1 MFRGEQMA
9 YYDNIHEI
17 ETNLDGSE
25 LRIGIIM
32 SRFNI
37 DIGEGLLSACTAELK
52 NLGVQET
59 HMLLSTVPGALE
71 IPIALQK
78 MALSDQF
85 DALIALGAVVRGDT
99 YHFEVVSNE
108 STSGVTAVQ
117 LDMGIP
123 IANGILTTETSD
135 QAIERMSQKGT
146 DVARTAVEMANLLLR
161 LDDSPE

>member
-1 MFRGEQMA
+1 MA

-52 NLGVQET
+52 NLGVKDT
-59 HMLLSTVPGALE
+59 HILLSTVPGALE

-78 MALSDQF
+78 MALSDEF
-85 DALIALGAVVRGDT
+85 DALIALGGVVRGDT

-135 QAIERMSQKGT
+135 QAIERMSQKGS

-161 LDDSPE
+161 LDDSPECP